1 MSAKSSINLET
12 LERDRLHI
20 ELCLIEFLTQSQD
33 LDTQKSFNDA
43 MTNKNLSK
51 MLFMISNDDFSKFV
65 AEDLDEEAMLDS
77 IRIFLQKKS
86 ITVNVICD
94 LEKLKERDPNDTAT
108 FVIDII
114 ALIKVFN
121 PRAFKYHADLLDH
134 DVKSYIEELIAPTVD
149 WMEESMEKA
158 RMDTIMEVDTIEEKG
173 REKQFE
179 ELFEARKMIRILEEE
194 NKELEVKNIELSSQL
209 QILNKDLYSFED
221 KLTVVEDEL
230 SEKYKE
236 NLELIEKFQ
245 DVAEENKQIKQQ
257 SHELKER
264 CNDYILS
271 EERYINQ
278 LNDKDVKIN
287 KLHME
292 IEEGQ
297 KSITLFELQL
307 KEFSKLVTQYK
318 NEKESFQKR
327 KEVLNVLQKSNHD
340 KNEMLYYFNHKNHQ
354 LEVEK
359 QKLDQ
364 YIKLCQYQIQRLTD
378 EEKRLK
384 HENHVLKALNENLM
398 ELGAEEGGREKVVIV
413 HKEGGGGKKRDNSK
427 LVRLL
432 KENVT
437 VGNWFIWLG
446 LIEVTSKTSCWT

>member
-1 MSAKSSINLET
+1 MESMSSKSSINLET

-33 LDTQKSFNDA
+33 LPPQKSFKEA
-43 MTNKNLSK
+43 ISNKNLSK
-51 MLFMISNDDFSKFV
+51 MLFMISNDDFSKFI

-77 IRIFLQKKS
+77 IRVFLQKKS

-94 LEKLKERDPNDTAT
+94 LEKLRERDPNDTAT

-121 PRAFKYHADLLDH
+121 PRAFKYHSDLLDH
-134 DVKSYIEELIAPTVD
+134 DVKSFINELITPTVD
-149 WMEESMEKA
+149 WMEESMENA
-158 RMDTIMEVDTIEEKG
+158 RMETIMENDQIDEKG

-179 ELFEARKMIRILEEE
+179 ELFEARKLIRDLEEE
-194 NKELEVKNIELSSQL
+194 NELVKIKNAELLSQIE
-209 QILNKDLYSFED
+209 ILNKDMYSFED
-221 KLTVVEDEL
+221 KLLVVEEEL

-236 NLELIEKFQ
+236 NLELIDKFQ
-245 DVAEENKQIKQQ
+245 DVAEENKSIKKQ
-257 SHELKER
+257 SHALKER
-264 CNDYILS
+264 CNEYILS
-271 EERYINQ
+271 EENYIKR
-278 LNDKDVKIN
+278 LNEKDKKIM
-287 KLHME
+287 KLNME

-297 KSITLFELQL
+297 KSITLFEIQL
-307 KEFSKLVTQYK
+307 KEFSKLVIQYK

-327 KEVLNVLQKSNHD
+327 KELLSELQKSNHD
-340 KNEMLYYFNHKNHQ
+340 KSERLYFSNHKNLQ

-384 HENHVLKALNENLM
+384 HENSVLQALNKNLM
-398 ELGAEEGGREKVVIV
+398 ELGDEEGGGKEKIV
-413 HKEGGGGKKRDNSK
+413 YITKEGKGGKKKDSSK
-427 LVRLL
+427 LVKLL

-437 VGNWFIWLG
+437 VNQYFI
-446 LIEVTSKTSCWT
+446 K